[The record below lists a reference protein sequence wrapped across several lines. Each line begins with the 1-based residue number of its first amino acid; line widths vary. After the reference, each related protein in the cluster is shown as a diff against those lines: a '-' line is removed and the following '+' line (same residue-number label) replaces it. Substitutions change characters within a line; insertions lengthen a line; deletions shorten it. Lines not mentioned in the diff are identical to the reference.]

1 MVNLSDL
8 SAVDMGKILKI
19 RRKIE
24 VLEQQMANVI
34 KQAEKK
40 APSVSVSVRHM
51 RLPRNAQPSL
61 REMISKI
68 LQKAGKPISV
78 SDIYEAS
85 ISSGYQW
92 RSKEPVNA
100 LNVKM
105 YTDKTFKKVAP
116 GKFILSKPAT

>member
-8 SAVDMGKILKI
+8 SAVDMGKILKL

-24 VLEQQMANVI
+24 LLEQDMAKVV

-40 APSVSVSVRHM
+40 APSISVSVRHM

-78 SDIYEAS
+78 SEIYEAS
-85 ISSGYQW
+85 IINGYQW
-92 RSKEPVNA
+92 RSKEPMNA

-105 YTDKTFKKVAP
+105 YTDKTFKKVSP
-116 GKFILSKPAT
+116 GKFVLSKPAN